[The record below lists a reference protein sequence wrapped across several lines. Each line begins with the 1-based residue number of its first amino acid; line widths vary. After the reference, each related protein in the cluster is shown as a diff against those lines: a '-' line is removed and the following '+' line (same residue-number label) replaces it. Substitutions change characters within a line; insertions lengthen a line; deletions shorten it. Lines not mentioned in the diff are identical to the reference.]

1 MIWSEVLGGIAVILY
16 LAIGFVVGAYVI
28 KRGLLKE
35 GLSEKGSDRWLE
47 YLGVF
52 FIAALIIFAWPALVL
67 MTVCGMGLVKIMKI
81 K

>member
-35 GLSEKGSDRWLE
+35 GLSEKGPDRWLE

-52 FIAALIIFAWPALVL
+52 FAAALIIFAWPALVL
-67 MTVCGMGLVKIMKI
+67 MIACGMGLVKIMKI